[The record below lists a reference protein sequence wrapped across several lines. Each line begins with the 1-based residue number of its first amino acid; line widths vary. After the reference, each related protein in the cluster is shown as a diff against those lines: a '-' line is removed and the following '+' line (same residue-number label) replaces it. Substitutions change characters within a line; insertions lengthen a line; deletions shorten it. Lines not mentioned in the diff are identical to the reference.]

1 MKQTEVET
9 LHPSFRVLSEEQI
22 FEIHSATVEVMSGIG
37 LVIKEEESIEM
48 LKKAGATV
56 EGELVKIP
64 ERLLRAALST
74 APSKIQLYDRLGRRS
89 MCLERGKTHFGTGS
103 DMIYTLDVHT
113 GQRRKSTVSD
123 IRNFAR
129 LTDALPNLDFVMSMG
144 NPGDVE
150 PRLAYLYE
158 FVEMLRGTTKPLMY
172 TANDTK
178 DMNALYEIAC
188 TVSGGAEQ
196 LRHKPF
202 IILYAEPISP
212 RLLNPE
218 AVQKL
223 LFCAEKGIPA
233 AFIPSPNT
241 GAGGPITV
249 AGALALG
256 NAETLTGLVLSQ
268 LKNPR
273 APFIFGSNMAALDMM
288 SAVVAYGAPEWIL
301 GSAANAQM
309 ARFYNLPVWG
319 TSGAT
324 DSKLID
330 AQAGMEAMLSVY
342 SALLTRSNLVHDNG
356 YIESGLTSSMEMI
369 LLVDEAIRIAR
380 FIVGGIPI
388 DEESLALDAIARVL
402 PGRGFLDDDHT
413 FKNWKRVQ
421 YLTKRMDRK
430 VFVNWEAD
438 GSKSM
443 YMRLNEEA
451 KKIFDTHTVP
461 ELGDAVEKSIEKAF
475 DALK

>member
-1 MKQTEVET
+1 MKQTGVET
-9 LHPSFRVLSEEQI
+9 LHPFFGVLSEEQI

-37 LVIKEEESIEM
+37 LVIKEEESIGL
-48 LKKAGATV
+48 LKKAGAKV

-74 APSKIQLYDRLGRRS
+74 APSKIQLYDRLGQRS
-89 MCLERGKTHFGTGS
+89 ICLERGKTHFGTGS
-103 DMIYTLDVHT
+103 DTIYTLDVHT

-123 IRNFAR
+123 IRKFAR

-150 PRLAYLYE
+150 PRFAYLHE

-172 TANDTK
+172 TANNTEDIK
-178 DMNALYEIAC
+178 ALYRIAC
-188 TVSGGAEQ
+188 AVSGGAEQ
-196 LRHKPF
+196 LRQKPF

-212 RLLNPE
+212 RLINPE

-249 AGALALG
+249 SGALALG

-268 LKNPR
+268 LKNPG
-273 APFIFGSNMAALDMM
+273 APFVFGSNMAALDMM

-301 GSAANAQM
+301 GSAANTQM

-369 LLVDEAIRIAR
+369 LLVDEAIGIAR
-380 FIVGGIPI
+380 FIVDGIPV
-388 DEESLALDAIARVL
+388 DEESLALDAIARVI

-413 FKNWKRVQ
+413 FRNWKQVQ

-430 VFVNWEAD
+430 VFDNWEAD
-438 GSKSM
+438 GSRSM
-443 YMRLNEEA
+443 YVRLNQEA
-451 KKIFDTHTVP
+451 KKILDTHTVL
-461 ELGDAVEKSIEKAF
+461 ELDDAVEKSIEKEF
-475 DALK
+475 EDLK